1 MKNKALK
8 QNLIFAAVLAA
19 LYIICSA
26 VLTPLYVKVCSDIIY
41 IEGALPYLLEAL
53 MEICQFVI
61 WIYLFSHIIKCGF
74 DFRFGNGNISLSFII
89 LTVLLT
95 AMRYFAAPVTAV
107 LLSHGT
113 ASYDMTDALLYFSSD
128 TVQLALIFILAVF
141 LKVDNKKKY
150 IVLTAGA
157 SAIMLTLI
165 RIIMRVRFDI
175 FYGAPESVRETVIM
189 VMYYSTDILY
199 GIAVYFCTYFSAK
212 VMIKK
217 KNSD

>member
-8 QNLIFAAVLAA
+8 RNLIFAAVLAA
-19 LYIICSA
+19 LYIISSA
-26 VLTPLYVKVCSDIIY
+26 VLTPVYVKVCSDVIY
-41 IEGALPYLLEAL
+41 SEGVLPYLLEAL

-74 DFRFGNGNISLSFII
+74 RFRFDGCGISPFFPVLI
-89 LTVLLT
+89 LLIT

-107 LLSHGT
+107 LLSRGDVS
-113 ASYDMTDALLYFSSD
+113 ADMTDALLYFLSD

-141 LKVDNKKKY
+141 LKVDNKRKY
-150 IVLTAGA
+150 IVITAGA

-175 FYGAPESVRETVIM
+175 FYGAPESVSETVIM
-189 VMYYSTDILY
+189 AIYYSTDILY
-199 GIAVYFCTYFSAK
+199 GVAAYFCTYFSVK
-212 VMIKK
+212 MMIKK